1 MLVLSGPGRVCPGG
15 RTGVRASAGAPGRAG
30 WRTGAPGLL
39 AGRPGAAAVRCAAAR
54 DGASGGGPGPAA
66 AGSKPGQARPAVFWV
81 RRETESMTTAASRTT
96 PVIMDWTA
104 SLELPD
110 M

>member
-1 MLVLSGPGRVCPGG
+1 MPGG
-15 RTGVRASAGAPGRAG
+15 PDGCAGVRGRPRAGRAAHRRARPPG
-30 WRTGAPGLL
+30 GETGRG
-39 AGRPGAAAVRCAAAR
+39 GGAVRGGR

-66 AGSKPGQARPAVFWV
+66 AGSEPGQARPAVFWV